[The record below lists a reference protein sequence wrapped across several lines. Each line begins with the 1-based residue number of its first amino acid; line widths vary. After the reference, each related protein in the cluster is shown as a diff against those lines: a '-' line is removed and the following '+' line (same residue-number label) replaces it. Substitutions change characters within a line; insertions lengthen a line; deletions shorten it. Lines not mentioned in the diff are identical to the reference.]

1 MYAELKSQNK
11 LLINRLDENEK
22 ILLKNLLEDS
32 KDATI
37 TFNELTDETG
47 DFGGIFIEVTPK
59 ETTEVTE

>member
-11 LLINRLDENEK
+11 LMINRLDENEK

-37 TFNELTDETG
+37 NFSELTDETG
-47 DFGGIFIEVTPK
+47 EFGGIFIEVTPK
-59 ETTEVTE
+59 VTETTEE